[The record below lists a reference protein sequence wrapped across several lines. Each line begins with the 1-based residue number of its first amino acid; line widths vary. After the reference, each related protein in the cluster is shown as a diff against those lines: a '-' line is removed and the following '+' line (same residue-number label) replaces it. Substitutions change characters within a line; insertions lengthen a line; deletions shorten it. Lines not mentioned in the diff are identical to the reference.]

1 MSLSQLPL
9 RPDRLCDG
17 FVVYSYGVSLRWC
30 VAMKDVDC
38 VGVVDQIHTFA
49 HILHRHAVMMLVQ
62 SDVAVTLN
70 RCDSPLLHLIAACRQ
85 WAQGDLFDILKE
97 LAA

>member
-1 MSLSQLPL
+1 M
-9 RPDRLCDG
+9 G
-17 FVVYSYGVSLRWC
+17 K
-30 VAMKDVDC
+30 AMKDVDC

-49 HILHRHAVMMLVQ
+49 HILHRHAVVMLVQ

-85 WAQGDLFDILKE
+85 WAQGVLFDSLE
-97 LAA
+97 DLAARFLAAGQIAGVELFKRF